1 MSSEISG
8 YSSEYPSTRSLAA
21 SQFSHHDDSFCISFN
36 IVSAA
41 SRHLRFLRDVAGF
54 DWVHCRRTLV
64 EAIRRYD
71 ELWMPLLSDLTG
83 GPNEHPP
90 MILPPFDIEWI
101 WYCHTL
107 NPVHYR
113 SYCETRFSKVL
124 GKALIFD
131 EENEEYAVNVC
142 RDVWRKRYPDEAF
155 ENDTDDSE
163 MNVTLERK
171 GCDDLEEFLMD
182 ETAKFKDLYE
192 SFFVA
197 PYMGEIVYLIAAKRR
212 YKKMLQLL
220 VQLSVDESDGG
231 GGGGCSVFVPTVDI
245 LLMWLTHQSY
255 PTVYAA
261 DTKHMEGELLTK
273 VVGPWDHSVKE
284 DDIRE
289 TTRLWEATFDQPYEK
304 AGGRVAVG
312 FAVKTPVYW
321 VVSDSDANTKYK
333 SLHPRFLLEVSVY
346 AMLRSQTDA
355 TIGEK
360 TREFLRLRLF
370 RCHKRLKLDKPV
382 SKFSSNAWQNLWH
395 FCCEFGTK
403 GIKLELRHPSNS
415 FCFSG
420 TGLLDSAPFMW
431 NDLLRAP
438 SLGFA
443 SEVDQKIR
451 VFTSITPPVQAPYL
465 LKCVCDRVTDDSGAM
480 ISDVMLKLNQYRP
493 QEGRWLSR
501 TVLDHAGR
509 ECFVVR
515 NRIAGGIWRRGGE
528 SPQTVHRE
536 DRIIEI
542 CEGPWSY
549 VAGSTIGKAPD
560 KVVGTAKPKEE
571 SNDDNRT
578 SWCFSTGDELTVHCE
593 IPASMSTLCFTLK
606 TQDSNSSVK
615 LLRGRKMQYKVG
627 NVEKK
632 LNHTEQGI
640 GEEENEFVTVVR
652 YSDENPNGK
661 ATALLN
667 WKLLAV
673 EVLPEEDAVFVLLL
687 CLAILRSVSEM
698 RKEDIGGLLIR
709 RRMKEAKLGESDW
722 GSVLLDTASSAMSS
736 YPSAHLQPWYWNAKA
751 VLAPDQS
758 AEHTSTQTSL
768 LFSLAEGGDKLYKKG
783 IIS

>member
-1 MSSEISG
+1 MTPPFVFLLISSPPPATTSA
-8 YSSEYPSTRSLAA
+8 SSVTPPPLPIGFTDAPLFLKPFAGLSL
-21 SQFSHHDDSFCISFN
+21 
-36 IVSAA
+36 
-41 SRHLRFLRDVAGF
+41 LRF
-54 DWVHCRRTLV
+54 W
-64 EAIRRYD
+64 YD

-83 GPNEHPP
+83 GQNEHPP

-113 SYCETRFSKVL
+113 NYCETRFSKVI

-131 EENEEYAVNVC
+131 EENEEYAVNIC
-142 RDVWRKRYPDEAF
+142 RDIWRKTYPNEPF
-155 ENDTDDSE
+155 ENEIDDSE
-163 MNVTLERK
+163 ISVT
-171 GCDDLEEFLMD
+171 CDRQGGNDLEDFLME
-182 ETAKFKDLYE
+182 ETTKFKDLYE
-192 SFFVA
+192 RFFLA

-220 VQLSVDESDGG
+220 AQLSIDVSD
-231 GGGGCSVFVPTVDI
+231 GGGCSVFVPTVDI

-261 DTKHMEGELLTK
+261 DIKHMEDELMMK

-284 DDIRE
+284 GDIRE
-289 TTRLWEATFDQPYEK
+289 TTKLWETTFDQPYEK

-360 TREFLRLRLF
+360 VRAFLRLRLY

-382 SKFSSNAWQNLWH
+382 SKFSSDTWQNLWH
-395 FCCEFGTK
+395 FYCEFGTK
-403 GIKLELRHPSNS
+403 GIKIELRHPSS
-415 FCFSG
+415 SLCFSG
-420 TGLLDSAPFMW
+420 TGLLDSVPFMW

-438 SLGFA
+438 SLAFV
-443 SEVDQKIR
+443 SEVNQKIR

-465 LKCVCDRVTDDSGAM
+465 LKCVPDRVTDDSGAM

-515 NRIAGGIWRRGGE
+515 IRVGGGIWRRGGE
-528 SPQTVHRE
+528 SPQMVQWE
-536 DRIIEI
+536 DRIIEVR
-542 CEGPWSY
+542 EGPWSY

-571 SNDDNRT
+571 SSYDKSV
-578 SWCFSTGDELTVHCE
+578 SWCFSNGDELTIQCE
-593 IPASMSTLCFTLK
+593 TLASMSTLCFTLK
-606 TQDSNSSVK
+606 TQDSNSSVG
-615 LLRGRKMQYKVG
+615 LLRGRKMQYEVSKD
-627 NVEKK
+627 EK
-632 LNHTEQGI
+632 TEQGVE
-640 GEEENEFVTVVR
+640 EEENEFVTVVR

-661 ATALLN
+661 ATALIN

-709 RRMKEAKLGESDW
+709 RRLKEPKLGESDW
-722 GSVLLDTASSAMSS
+722 GSVLLDTASSPTSS
-736 YPSAHLQPWYWNAKA
+736 SPSAHLQPWYRNAKA
-751 VLAPDQS
+751 ILAHDQS
-758 AEHTSTQTSL
+758 AEQTSTQTSL
-768 LFSLAEGGDKLYKKG
+768 LFSLADGGDKLYKRG